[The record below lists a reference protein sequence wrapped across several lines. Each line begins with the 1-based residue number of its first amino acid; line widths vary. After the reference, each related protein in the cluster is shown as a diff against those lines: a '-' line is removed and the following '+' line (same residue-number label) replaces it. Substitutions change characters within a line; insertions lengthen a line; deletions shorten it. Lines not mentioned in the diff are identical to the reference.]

1 MRAARLEAGT
11 IGVMIEG
18 SEDSEDDR
26 QGEDDDD
33 REDGERLELRVDEGR
48 AGGRADVVLASLAG
62 VSRAQARRWID
73 AGRVRVGGDSVR
85 PSRTLVL
92 GEVIEAHPPP
102 PTPLELVPEAI
113 PLSILH
119 EDAHLIVLDKPA
131 GLVVHPAPGH
141 PSGTLVN
148 ALLAHCGDLAGIG
161 GVLRPGIVHRLDR
174 GTSGVMVAAKHDEAH
189 RALAAQFAS
198 HSIERRYR
206 TFVRGQPRADSG
218 RIVRPIGRHPRDRKR
233 MSVETR
239 AGRFAATGWR
249 VVRRYPRAGVS
260 ELEVEPQTG
269 RTHQIRVH
277 LAAAGLP
284 LVGDVVYGRARGAE
298 AALGRPALHAEI
310 LGFDHPETG
319 ERMRFR
325 AELPADLLDLVAS
338 LGGAEEP
345 GSDGETA
352 PGGPESDP
360 DSGRQGAPGA

>member
-85 PSRTLVL
+85 PSRTLVF

-233 MSVETR
+233 VDLRLESRAPGRGEMRDDPRAERVGAADKLDLDRLERLQTR
-239 AGRFAATGWR
+239 DHPREDLLGRF
-249 VVRRYPRAGVS
+249 
-260 ELEVEPQTG
+260 
-269 RTHQIRVH
+269 RVH
-277 LAAAGLP
+277 VLLVAA
-284 LVGDVVYGRARGAE
+284 VR
-298 AALGRPALHAEI
+298 
-310 LGFDHPETG
+310 
-319 ERMRFR
+319 ERRR
-325 AELPADLLDLVAS
+325 DLVPVRHDLHHQVSSRSIAAVIRSAS
-338 LGGAEEP
+338 CP
-345 GSDGETA
+345 VT
-352 PGGPESDP
+352 
-360 DSGRQGAPGA
+360 